1 MKTSTLPVWPY
12 PRWVAHR
19 GAGKLAPENT
29 LAAFRLGARYG
40 YRMFECDVKLS
51 ADEVPFLLHDASLER
66 TTNGCGIAG
75 QLSWAELSRLD
86 AGSSHSR
93 SYAGE
98 PIASLEAVA
107 RYCLGNGFALNI
119 EIKPT
124 PGVESLTG
132 ALVADAAAR
141 LWAHAPA
148 GTVAPLL
155 SSFSPDALE
164 AAQSAQPQLPRGLL
178 LEQLWTGWL
187 ETALRLGCVAV
198 VCNQA
203 LWDESSVRQ
212 ARSAGLR
219 MSSYTVNDEWAA
231 ERLMALGTDAI
242 ITDRVDLFSASR

>member
-1 MKTSTLPVWPY
+1 MNNDWSY

-29 LAAFRLGARYG
+29 LAAFRLGAHYG

-51 ADEVPFLLHDASLER
+51 ADEVPFLLHDATLDR
-66 TTNGCGIAG
+66 TTNGHGIAG

-86 AGSSHSR
+86 AGNWHSR
-93 SYAGE
+93 AYAGE

-124 PGVESLTG
+124 PGAESLTG

-141 LWAHAPA
+141 LWAQAPVGA
-148 GTVAPLL
+148 MAPLL
-155 SSFSPDALE
+155 TSFSPDALE
-164 AAQSAQPQLPRGLL
+164 AAQTAQPQLRRGLL

-212 ARSAGLR
+212 ALSAGLR
-219 MSSYTVNDEWAA
+219 MLSYTVNDEWAA
-231 ERLMALGTDAI
+231 ERLLALGTDAI